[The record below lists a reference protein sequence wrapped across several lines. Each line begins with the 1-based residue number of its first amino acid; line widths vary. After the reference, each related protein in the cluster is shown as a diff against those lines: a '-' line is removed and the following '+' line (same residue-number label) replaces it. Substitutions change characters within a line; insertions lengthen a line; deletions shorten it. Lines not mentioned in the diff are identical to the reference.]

1 VELVDPLD
9 KNHWGVISLAVLEHG
24 ADLLNKSVK
33 IKYYV
38 SVESKK
44 KSQNLIIKLTW

>member
-1 VELVDPLD
+1 MELVDPLD

-38 SVESKK
+38 SVENKEI
-44 KSQNLIIKLTW
+44 SQHLII